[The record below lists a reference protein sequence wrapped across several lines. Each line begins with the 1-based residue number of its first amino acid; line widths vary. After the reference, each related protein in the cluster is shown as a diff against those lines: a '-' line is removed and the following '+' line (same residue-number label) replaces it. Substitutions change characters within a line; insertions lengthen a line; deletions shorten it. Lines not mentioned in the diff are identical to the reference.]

1 MVLFVQCYVVFH
13 FLMLFC
19 SFQLTDHVVVAM
31 DHLRTNLPFTDQGHH
46 RRSDCYNGPMYDVLI
61 TNLLRTVHG
70 PPTTHGPISS

>member
-31 DHLRTNLPFTDQGHH
+31 DHLRTNLPFTDQG
-46 RRSDCYNGPMYDVLI
+46 LI
-61 TNLLRTVHG
+61 TDDLIAITDQC
-70 PPTTHGPISS
+70 TMY